1 MKNDEIVEK
10 INTITDGMTAIHYG
24 VEDLLEIKRL
34 ASQLTVSPMNVPC
47 PYCDEPRWEAAK
59 PLVDSGYESCNLAV
73 ENNHWLIQVWGD
85 DKGEEPVSYCPMCG
99 RYLGD
104 EVDEDD

>member
-10 INTITDGMTAIHYG
+10 INVIANGKTTAHYG

-34 ASQLTVSPMNVPC
+34 ASQLTVSPSIVLC
-47 PYCDEPRWEAAK
+47 PYCNHENWNEAK
-59 PLVDSGYESCNLAV
+59 PLVDVFYGSCNLAV
-73 ENNHWLIQVWGD
+73 ENRHWVIQFWGED
-85 DKGEEPVSYCPMCG
+85 AGEELVSYCPMCG

-104 EVDEDD
+104 EVDEND